1 MLALTLMDEACT
13 TLVLALVLM
22 LLVLLLIEEFC
33 TTLVLAL
40 TLMDEA

>member
-22 LLVLLLIEEFC
+22 LLALL
-33 TTLVLAL
+33 
-40 TLMDEA
+40 LMDEVLIDKLVDI

>member
-1 MLALTLMDEACT
+1 MLALTLMDDACT
-13 TLVLALVLM
+13 TRVLALVLM
-22 LLVLLLIEEFC
+22 LLVLLLIDEFC